1 MAAQLIEC
9 FWYRRYASVVVCGEE
24 LDLKGKAVCY
34 GEAGA
39 RLGSMARAWG
49 GFRVER

>member
-34 GEAGA
+34 GEAGEY
-39 RLGSMARAWG
+39 GKDS
-49 GFRVER
+49 

>member
-1 MAAQLIEC
+1 MEGMRL
-9 FWYRRYASVVVCGEE
+9 VCCCVWTGEE